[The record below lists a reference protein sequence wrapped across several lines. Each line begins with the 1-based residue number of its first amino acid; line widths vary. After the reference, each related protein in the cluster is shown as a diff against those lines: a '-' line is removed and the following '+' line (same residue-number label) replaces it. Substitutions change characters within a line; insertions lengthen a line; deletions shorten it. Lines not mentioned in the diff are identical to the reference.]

1 MIANTRS
8 TSTLLL
14 THRVLCCV
22 SFFSLWTKQK
32 KKNVKKK
39 KFQFFFFLFLG
50 FFLSIIPPFV
60 VQLLLPVFE
69 LVKKTL
75 MQLTRQSEIWTR
87 LEERWNDV
95 FRLRSARK
103 FFFLRRHTHT
113 HQINESLLM
122 MCVCF
127 YMKCGSTSTMW
138 FSFCALSE
146 LLYWPVQRTSAFSYR
161 FGIITSHADRK
172 YNEPFSLYSPFKKFQ
187 KHFKKQTKR
196 KYLHSTHIR
205 KAITYMTRYSSANF
219 NWTSRN
225 LGWKRTASVTAYACE
240 LD

>member
-22 SFFSLWTKQK
+22 LLLSLNKTTKK
-32 KKNVKKK
+32 TSK
-39 KFQFFFFLFLG
+39 KFKFFFLFWG

-95 FRLRSARK
+95 FRLCSARK
-103 FFFLRRHTHT
+103 FFFKGERNT
-113 HQINESLLM
+113 HQINGSLLM

-146 LLYWPVQRTSAFSYR
+146 LLY
-161 FGIITSHADRK
+161 
-172 YNEPFSLYSPFKKFQ
+172 
-187 KHFKKQTKR
+187 
-196 KYLHSTHIR
+196 
-205 KAITYMTRYSSANF
+205 
-219 NWTSRN
+219 
-225 LGWKRTASVTAYACE
+225 
-240 LD
+240 